1 MVGQRLQINE
11 CLFFCYFHFILFSIS
26 IYLQVFVWVFAFYTK
41 NDKNTSDNHK
51 SNCISYNNKNRLER
65 EKNLGYTYHTLYFR
79 SATWVKRKWKWK
91 GIGQLQNQLV
101 LFFFSNLCFLI
112 SNTKDWIIM
121 ISQNYEYYIFYTLI
135 LIDVVPVLYKQLD

>member
-1 MVGQRLQINE
+1 MNVCFFVIFISFYFLFPFICK
-11 CLFFCYFHFILFSIS
+11 CLCEFLPFT
-26 IYLQVFVWVFAFYTK
+26 QKK

-79 SATWVKRKWKWK
+79 SATWFKRKWKWK